1 MGNKVDHTI
10 KRTGES
16 RQFMLALV
24 LLLSGTSIAIACL
37 TAPFAVGRENFSEGG
52 QLAFSIFSWG
62 AGIEL
67 AMGVYLLFRARSKNA

>member
-1 MGNKVDHTI
+1 MRNKVDHTI

-16 RQFMLALV
+16 GKFMLGLV
-24 LLLSGTSIAIACL
+24 LLLSGTAIAIACL
-37 TAPFAVGRENFSEGG
+37 TAPFVVGRENFTAGG

-67 AMGVYLLFRARSKNA
+67 ATGAYLLFRSRSKNA